1 MPYLIFIA
9 VMTIL
14 AVRYPALMDAVV
26 YLAIA
31 PFLGLC
37 FGGFAWGLCG
47 LFFPGIVSL
56 AGFGTFIIMGTVFVI
71 CVLLAIR
78 NS

>member
-9 VMTIL
+9 VMSIL
-14 AVRYPALMDAVV
+14 AVRYPRLMDAVV

-37 FGGFAWGLCG
+37 FGGFTWGLSG
-47 LFFPGIVSL
+47 LFFPGVVSL
-56 AGFGTFIIMGTVFVI
+56 AGFGSFILFGTFFVI